1 MELNNQKIT
10 DLTEQILQGKKCF
23 TFSCPFC
30 KRAIVIFQKENIKC
44 DYCFNQLLI
53 KKDKE

>member
-1 MELNNQKIT
+1 MELNNQNIT

-44 DYCFNQLLI
+44 NYCFNQLVI
-53 KKDKE
+53 KDKE